1 MNLLYI
7 THYPKSCATKPAGI
21 QKKRTS
27 VSYSDDIEMFVQ
39 IFVTHRNKN

>member
-21 QKKRTS
+21 QIKNQSGMKKRERT
-27 VSYSDDIEMFVQ
+27 F
-39 IFVTHRNKN
+39 THLSL